1 MMIEGFGVDIVEV
14 KRIKAAV
21 RKFGTRFLNRIY
33 TKRELAYC
41 RSKGAPEEH
50 LAARFAA
57 KEAVYKAFGGDGKN
71 PIAWTDVE
79 IINDRNGK
87 PVVILKGAAKRLMSK
102 RKVKKAVVSLSHAK
116 NYAVGNCILLKN
128 D

>member
-1 MMIEGFGVDIVEV
+1 MIEGFGVDIVEV

-21 RKFGTRFLNRIY
+21 NKFGARFLGKIY

-41 RSKGAPEEH
+41 KSKGMPEQH

-79 IINDRNGK
+79 IVNDKNGK
-87 PVVILKGAAKRLMSK
+87 PMVMLKGTAKKLMLK
-102 RKVKKAVVSLSHAK
+102 RGVRKTVVSLSHTR
-116 NYAVGNCILLKN
+116 NYAVGNCILLK
-128 D
+128 

>member
-1 MMIEGFGVDIVEV
+1 MIEGFGVDIVEV
-14 KRIKAAV
+14 KRIKAAAK
-21 RKFGTRFLNRIY
+21 KFGARFLDRIF

-41 RSKGAPEEH
+41 RRKGAPEQH

-79 IINDRNGK
+79 IVNDRYGK
-87 PVVILKGAAKRLMSK
+87 PLVILKGTAKKLMAKRG
-102 RKVKKAVVSLSHAK
+102 VKKAVVSLSHTK
-116 NYAVGNCILLKN
+116 NYAVASVVLVA
-128 D
+128 DV

>member
-1 MMIEGFGVDIVEV
+1 MIAGFGIDIVEV
-14 KRIKAAV
+14 KRIKSSIK
-21 RKFGTRFLNRIY
+21 KFGRRFLDRIY

-41 RSKGAPEEH
+41 KSKGAPEEH

-79 IINDRNGK
+79 ILNEKNGK
-87 PVVILKGAAKRLMSK
+87 PKVILKGSAKKLKQKRRISK
-102 RKVKKAVVSLSHAK
+102 IIISLSHPK
-116 NYAVGNCILLKN
+116 NYAVGNCILIKKK
-128 D
+128 

>member
-1 MMIEGFGVDIVEV
+1 MIEGFGVDIVEV

-21 RKFGTRFLNRIY
+21 KKFGARFLGKIY

-41 RSKGAPEEH
+41 KSKGIPEQH

-79 IINDRNGK
+79 IINDKTGK
-87 PVVILKGAAKRLMSK
+87 PVVVLKGTAEKLMFKRG
-102 RKVKKAVVSLSHAK
+102 VKKAVVSLSHTR
-116 NYAVGNCILLKN
+116 NYAVGNCILLK
-128 D
+128 

>member
-1 MMIEGFGVDIVEV
+1 MIEGFGVDIVEV
-14 KRIKAAV
+14 KRIKAAMK
-21 RKFGTRFLNRIY
+21 KFGARFLNKIY

-41 RSKGAPEEH
+41 RKKGAPEQH

-57 KEAVYKAFGGDGKN
+57 KEAVYKAFGGDGRN

-79 IINDRNGK
+79 IINDRNGR
-87 PVVILKGAAKRLMSK
+87 PIVILKGTAKKLMRK
-102 RKVKKAVVSLSHAK
+102 RRISEAVVSLSHTK
-116 NYAVGNCILLKN
+116 SYAVGNCILLRK

>member
-1 MMIEGFGVDIVEV
+1 MIEGFGVDIVEV

-21 RKFGTRFLNRIY
+21 KKFGSRFLNKIF
-33 TKRELAYC
+33 TKRELSYC
-41 RSKGAPEEH
+41 KSKGVPEQH

-79 IINDRNGK
+79 IINDRHGK
-87 PVVILKGAAKRLMSK
+87 PLVILKGTARKLMTKR
-102 RKVKKAVVSLSHAK
+102 RVGQAVVSLSHTK
-116 NYAVGNCILLKN
+116 NYAVGNCILLRKG
-128 D
+128 

>member
-1 MMIEGFGVDIVEV
+1 MIEGFGVDIVEV

-21 RKFGTRFLNRIY
+21 RKFGGRFLNRIF

-41 RSKGAPEEH
+41 RSKGVPEEH

-79 IINDRNGK
+79 IINDGNGK
-87 PVVILKGAAKRLMSK
+87 PIVTLKGSAKRLMLK
-102 RKVKKAVVSLSHAK
+102 RKVKKAVVSLSHTK
-116 NYAVGNCILLKN
+116 NYAVGNCILLGK

>member
-1 MMIEGFGVDIVEV
+1 MIEGFGVDIVEV
-14 KRIKAAV
+14 KRIKAAAK
-21 RKFGTRFLNRIY
+21 KFGARFLDKIY

-41 RSKGAPEEH
+41 KGKGVPEQH

-71 PIAWTDVE
+71 PIAWTDIE
-79 IINDRNGK
+79 IINDRSGK
-87 PVVILKGAAKRLMSK
+87 PTVVLKGTAKKLMLK
-102 RKVKKAVVSLSHAK
+102 RKVKKAVVSLSHTK

>member
-1 MMIEGFGVDIVEV
+1 MIEGFGVDIVEV
-14 KRIKAAV
+14 KRIKSAAK
-21 RKFGTRFLNRIY
+21 KFGARFLDRIF

-41 RSKGAPEEH
+41 RRKGAPEQH

-79 IINDRNGK
+79 IINDKHGK
-87 PVVILKGAAKRLMSK
+87 PLVVLKGTAKRLMTR
-102 RKVKKAVVSLSHAK
+102 RKVKKAVVSLSHTK
-116 NYAVGNCILLKN
+116 NYAVGNCILLK
-128 D
+128 

>member
-1 MMIEGFGVDIVEV
+1 MIEGFGVDIVEV
-14 KRIKAAV
+14 KRIKSAV
-21 RKFGTRFLNRIY
+21 KKWGARFLDKVY

-41 RSKGAPEEH
+41 RSRGAPEQH

-79 IINDRNGK
+79 VINEKSGR
-87 PVVILKGAAKRLMSK
+87 PTVVLKGTAKKLMRK
-102 RKVKKAVVSLSHAK
+102 RKVTRAVISLSHTK
-116 NYAVGNCILLKN
+116 NYAVGNCILLRKG
-128 D
+128 

>member
-1 MMIEGFGVDIVEV
+1 MIEGFGVDIVEV

-21 RKFGTRFLNRIY
+21 KKFGGRFLNRIF
-33 TKRELAYC
+33 TERELAYC
-41 RSKGAPEEH
+41 KGKGAPEQH

-79 IINDRNGK
+79 IVNDRYGK
-87 PVVILKGAAKRLMSK
+87 PLVILKGTAKRLMVR
-102 RKVKKAVVSLSHAK
+102 RKVRRAVVSLSHTK
-116 NYAVGNCILLKN
+116 NYAVGNCILIR
-128 D
+128 

>member
-1 MMIEGFGVDIVEV
+1 MIEGFGVDIVEV

-21 RKFGTRFLNRIY
+21 KKFGAQFLNKIY

-41 RSKGAPEEH
+41 KSKGLPEQH

-79 IINDRNGK
+79 IVNDKSGK
-87 PVVILKGAAKRLMSK
+87 PIVVLKGTAKRLMSR
-102 RKVKKAVVSLSHAK
+102 RKVKKAIVSLSHTK
-116 NYAVGNCILLKN
+116 NYAVGNCILLK
-128 D
+128 